1 MQTIEA
7 RFAPPGSEVPSFTL
21 ADGVNLALRMSP
33 DYLIVGEVR
42 HGFAAEAMMSAL

>member
-21 ADGVNLALRMSP
+21 ADGVNLAMRMSP
-33 DYLIVGEVR
+33 DYLIVGRCGTVSPPR
-42 HGFAAEAMMSAL
+42 R